1 MLPPGWTT
9 TMWQGEIYYWNSITG
24 QTSATPPEMGVKTT
38 SAAKGQKQRAGSM
51 KSLSPREMWQQA
63 NEEVQAG
70 ALDAALEQRVRH
82 REETRLDESMPFED
96 EGERSGEEGDEEMG
110 HGTGL
115 VRLLSSSG
123 LVLPCLVLPC
133 LVCSTLLCLA
143 LRSSGVQLTQI
154 FACVCMNVCVCVV
167 MRADGR
173 AARPATD
180 SRPTIVGRH
189 PLC

>member
-1 MLPPGWTT
+1 MHQWDESMAIAMARASVNQWSAVATARKRDRTRSNVRAEAAAAAEAAESGTGGPGATMLPPGWTT

-38 SAAKGQKQRAGSM
+38 SAAKGQKQRAESM
-51 KSLSPREMWQQA
+51 RSLSPREMWQQA
-63 NEEVQAG
+63 NEEVQEG

-115 VRLLSSSG
+115 V
-123 LVLPCLVLPC
+123 
-133 LVCSTLLCLA
+133 
-143 LRSSGVQLTQI
+143 
-154 FACVCMNVCVCVV
+154 
-167 MRADGR
+167 
-173 AARPATD
+173 
-180 SRPTIVGRH
+180 
-189 PLC
+189 